1 MALTIK
7 YLLRYKRFLLLNL
20 IGAFGFIVIELGIP
34 TLLAQGIS
42 NNFDGRNPAY
52 MTTLAVKMLICA
64 VVGLILL
71 LIMAYAIDRVT
82 SLIVR
87 DIRNDLFTHIQRF
100 SADDYERFGVSR
112 LITNTGNDAY
122 MIMQFLTLILRTGFI
137 APLMLTSAFVLIFR
151 QNVPLA
157 LISIGMTPIIFIAV
171 YFINKRVHRLSA
183 KQQKGLDNIN
193 QNMRENLT
201 GLRVIRAFNKE
212 SFQTTR
218 FASLNTT
225 YRHISDEMYQ
235 KLAFI
240 SPIFSVVFC
249 TILVLVI
256 NLGSLYISRGELS
269 VGSLSGFIEYIF
281 HALFSFLMLGNV
293 LILYPRFE
301 VSTSRI
307 QEIFNTT
314 PTILENPDGV
324 QSNEHIG
331 HLAFDHVS
339 FSYGDGSEE
348 RVLDDI
354 SFTAEPGQVIAFIGS
369 TGSGKSTLARLIPRL
384 FDVSQGKILID
395 GVDVQDYQLQALRK
409 KISYVPQKATLFAG
423 TIRENLLF
431 GDQSAT
437 DEDLASA
444 VEIAQAKA
452 FIDSLPEKYDT
463 VLAEGGSNL
472 SGGQKQRLCIARALV
487 KKAPIYLFDDSF
499 SALDYK
505 TDANLR
511 RRLNQELAT
520 TTMIIVAQRISTIR
534 NADKIIVLNEGQ
546 IVGTGTHRELLIT
559 NAVYQEIAK
568 SQLTEEELAI

>member
-1 MALTIK
+1 MALTLK

-42 NNFDGRNPAY
+42 NNFDGKNPAY

-82 SLIVR
+82 SMIVR

-212 SFQTTR
+212 SFQTNR
-218 FASLNTT
+218 FAELNTT

-307 QEIFNTT
+307 QEIFNTK

-331 HLAFDHVS
+331 HIVFDHVS

-384 FDVSQGKILID
+384 FDVSQGKIMID
-395 GVDVQDYQLQALRK
+395 GVDARDYQLQALRK

-437 DEDLASA
+437 DEALATA

-452 FIDSLPEKYDT
+452 FIDSLPEQYDT

-546 IVGTGTHRELLIT
+546 IVGTGTHRELLST

>member
-1 MALTIK
+1 MALTLK
-7 YLLRYKRFLLLNL
+7 YLMRYKRFLLLNL

-64 VVGLILL
+64 LVGLILL

-82 SLIVR
+82 SMIVR

-183 KQQKGLDNIN
+183 KQQTGLDNIN

-212 SFQTTR
+212 SFQTSR
-218 FASLNTT
+218 FAELNTT

-307 QEIFNTT
+307 QEIFNTN

-331 HLAFDHVS
+331 HIAFDHVS

-395 GVDVQDYQLQALRK
+395 GVDVRDYQLQALRK

-444 VEIAQAKA
+444 IEIAQAKD
-452 FIDSLPEKYDT
+452 FIDNLPEQYDT

-546 IVGTGTHRELLIT
+546 IVGTGTHRELLST